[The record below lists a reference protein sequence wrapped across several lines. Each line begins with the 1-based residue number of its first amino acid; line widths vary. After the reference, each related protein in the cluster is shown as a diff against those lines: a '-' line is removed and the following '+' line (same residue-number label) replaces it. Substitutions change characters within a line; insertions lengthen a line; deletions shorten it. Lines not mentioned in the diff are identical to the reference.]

1 MWSSEAWSAVI
12 FAYVG
17 VLALGIVC
25 ECIRMRRQRLAR
37 EKARAE
43 QQRRFDDVIGF
54 R

>member
-1 MWSSEAWSAVI
+1 MWSSAAWSAVI

-17 VLALGIVC
+17 VLALGVVC
-25 ECIRMRRQRLAR
+25 ECFRVKRQRLAK

-43 QQRRFDDVIGF
+43 RRPFDDVIGF